1 MDPSPDIDVQ
11 SKHTMPTSVE
21 SQIPSATRQT
31 EEPPVE
37 RPGTSISVPPESTT
51 PTVLRIKRKRNA
63 DPIDALIIANEEAE
77 RQGKKARMGTG
88 DISRIFTLADTVEN
102 QDIEDAGRL
111 RVTLD
116 RLRASRSG
124 KQSLKT
130 MTQWDRSPEGR
141 RKDLVENQSVEN
153 KAARFKVLRNRRQ
166 FSDDALPYNLL
177 DVAEEGEHDSTG
189 SYMSQKKP
197 PLSDDDIISDLM
209 PMVREYLRVTEGDEK
224 VKEDEYVWDLYY
236 LDNSAKPAPN
246 AKVAELTWEQDDD
259 VFVADDDDSSDYL
272 DDDEDSNAE
281 DYWANDYP
289 DAGSDDSLDDPYDP
303 YV

>member
-1 MDPSPDIDVQ
+1 
-11 SKHTMPTSVE
+11 MPTSVE
-21 SQIPSATRQT
+21 SKIPSATHQT
-31 EEPPVE
+31 EDPPVAG
-37 RPGTSISVPPESTT
+37 PGTSISVSPESST

-77 RQGKKARMGTG
+77 RQGKKARMGSE

-102 QDIEDAGRL
+102 KDIEDAGRL

-124 KQSLKT
+124 KQSLKA
-130 MTQWDRSPEGR
+130 MPQWDRSPEGR
-141 RKDLVENQSVEN
+141 RKDLVGNQSAKN

-166 FSDDALPYNLL
+166 FSDDVLPYNLL
-177 DVAEEGEHDSTG
+177 DVAEEGEHDSTA
-189 SYMSQKKP
+189 SYIQKDP
-197 PLSDDDIISDLM
+197 PLSDNDIMSELM
-209 PMVREYLRVTEGDEK
+209 PMVREYLRVTEGNEK
-224 VKEDEYVWDLYY
+224 AKEDEYVWDLYY

-259 VFVADDDDSSDYL
+259 VFVADDDASSDYL

-289 DAGSDDSLDDPYDP
+289 DANSDDDLDDPYDP
-303 YV
+303 YE